1 MRIQTHLISAGDLA
15 EALGDPDLAV
25 FDCRHDLMNPEVGA
39 RAYQATHIAGAQFL
53 HCDHDLSGPK
63 TGANGRHPL
72 PDPEAF
78 ATLLAE
84 RGVDNETQVV
94 AYDDADGIF
103 ASRLW
108 WMLRWLGH
116 ERVAVLDGGFPA
128 WVEEGLPRARGIE
141 RRPSAY
147 FGYRLMRNSLA
158 DAQFVHTHLNDP
170 GTLLLDARAPERF
183 RGEAEPLDPVAGHV
197 PGAVNRFFGLNL
209 DADGRFKP
217 PSLLRAE
224 YELLLK
230 ARDARDVVHM
240 CGSGVTACHNL
251 LAMEIAGLCGSRLYA
266 GSWSEWC
273 SDPARPIVCESCP
286 SSEAAARIDL
296 RTEA

>member
-141 RRPSAY
+141 RRPPAY

-224 YELLLK
+224 YEILLK